1 MNLGLTTS
9 FIIAGMLMLIIAGF
23 NLRLNRHATDLTL
36 HEMSKSH
43 TESVYEMILYDF
55 KKIGYDTYQ
64 IGETPVDPI
73 QSIGDHSITFKAKF
87 DQDPS
92 TDPSTITWELTTDIP
107 AGSDNPDHRTLERR
121 IAGGDTTSIGIGITR
136 FDLRYFNRDG
146 NETTDPSAIRSI
158 EVIIETQ
165 PREGVSMPGGQT
177 RYPVSQWR
185 KTIVPGNLS
194 MNTE

>member
-9 FIIAGMLMLIIAGF
+9 FIIAGMLMLIIVGF
-23 NLRLNRHATDLTL
+23 NMRLNQHATDLTL

-43 TESVYEMILYDF
+43 TESVYELILYDF
-55 KKIGYDTYQ
+55 KKIGYDTYE
-64 IGETPVDPI
+64 IGESPVDPI
-73 QSIGDHSITFKAKF
+73 QAIGDHNITFKAKF

-92 TDPSTITWELTTDIP
+92 TNPSTITWELTADVP
-107 AGSDNPDHRTLERR
+107 AGSNNPAHRILERR

-136 FDLRYFNRDG
+136 FDLRYFNNEG

-165 PREGVSMPGGQT
+165 PKEGVSMPGGQT

-185 KTIVPGNLS
+185 KTIVPENLS
-194 MNTE
+194 MNT